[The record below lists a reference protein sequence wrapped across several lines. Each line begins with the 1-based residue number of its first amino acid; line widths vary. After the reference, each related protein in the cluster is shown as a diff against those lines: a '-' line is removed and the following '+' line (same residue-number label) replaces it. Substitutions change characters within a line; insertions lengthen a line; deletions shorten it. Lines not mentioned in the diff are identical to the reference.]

1 MKESA
6 VTKRDRRAIEAD
18 QDLRVRPQDDHAAGV
33 KAVAISMK
41 RSLAQMGP
49 RRTTRTLLRLN
60 QAEGFDCPS
69 CAWPDPEVGHR
80 HTAEFCENGAKA
92 VSEEA
97 TRTRATPEFFARHSI
112 AELDAQSEHWLGQ
125 QGRITEPMIKRP
137 GAEHYAP
144 VSWDAAFGII
154 ADHLNALASPDEAI
168 FYTSGRTSNE
178 AAFAYQLFIRA
189 YGTNNLP
196 DCSNMC
202 HESTSVAL
210 AETIGIG
217 KASVSLEDVHAASL
231 VVLAGQ
237 NPGTNHPRML
247 SALEEAKDRGAK
259 IISINP
265 LREAGLVN
273 FRNPQRPRG
282 IVGKGT
288 ALADLHLPVKING
301 DLALFQ
307 AIGSLLVEWDAI
319 DHDFVDTYAHG
330 FEAWRDHVRAVDWRQ
345 VETATGLSREQITR
359 AARMIADSPATVYCW
374 AMGLTQHRNSVAT
387 IKEIANLAFAR
398 GDIGKPGAGLLPV
411 RGHSNVQGDRTMG
424 IWERPPQHFLDRLQ
438 AEFGFDPP
446 REHGFDTV
454 DSIRA
459 LRDGKAH
466 VFLGLGGNFVQAAP
480 DTDVTT
486 EALRRARLTVHV
498 STKIN
503 RSHLVCGETALILP
517 TLGRTEKDIQASGE
531 QFVSVEDSTCS
542 VHASRGPLEPA
553 SPQLRSEVA
562 IVTGIAERTLGDRYG
577 LDWRGMRDDYRRIR
591 THISRVV
598 PGCETY
604 EVAVDRPG
612 GFVLPHP
619 PRDSRTFPTASGRAE
634 FTASPIELLQVT
646 DRQLV
651 LQTLRSHDQF
661 NTTIYGL
668 DDRYRGIL
676 GGRRVVFVNAD
687 DLAAL
692 GLANNQQV
700 DLIGHWPDDDVERR
714 ANGFRIV
721 AYDTPRGCAAAYYP
735 ETNPLVP
742 LDSTA
747 EGSNTPTSKSVIIS
761 LVPAGTG
768 KREDTS
774 VTDLDAMDAMDAT
787 GADDAHKS
795 RPEPTHL
802 S

>member
-1 MKESA
+1 MS
-6 VTKRDRRAIEAD
+6 KRDRRAIESD
-18 QDLRVRPQDDHAAGV
+18 DRLRVRRQDEHAAGV
-33 KAVAISMK
+33 KAVAVSMK
-41 RSLAQMGP
+41 RSLERMGP
-49 RRTTRTLLRLN
+49 RRTTTTLLRLN

-69 CAWPDPEVGHR
+69 CAWPDPDVGHR
-80 HTAEFCENGAKA
+80 HAAEFCENGAKA
-92 VSEEA
+92 VAEEA
-97 TRTRATPEFFARHSI
+97 TTTRATPAFFARHSI
-112 AELDAQSEHWLGQ
+112 AELDGQTEHWLGQ

-144 VSWDAAFGII
+144 ISWEAAFSTV
-154 ADHLNALASPDEAI
+154 AEHLNGLGGPDEAI
-168 FYTSGRTSNE
+168 FYTSGRASNE

-231 VVLAGQ
+231 LVLAGQ

-259 IISINP
+259 IIAINP

-282 IVGKGT
+282 IVGRGT

-301 DLALFQ
+301 DLAMFQ

-319 DHDFVDTYAHG
+319 DHDFVATYAHG
-330 FEAWRDHVRAVDWRQ
+330 FEAWRDHVRALDWDR
-345 VETATGLSREQITR
+345 VEASTGLDRGQITT
-359 AARMIADSPATVYCW
+359 AARMIAESQATVYCW

-446 REHGFDTV
+446 REHGYDTV

-466 VFLGLGGNFVQAAP
+466 VFIGLGGNFVQAAP
-480 DTDVTT
+480 DTEVTT
-486 EALRRARLTVHV
+486 DALRRARLTVHV

-517 TLGRTEKDIQASGE
+517 TLGRTEKDVQAGGE

-542 VHASRGPLEPA
+542 VHASRGPLKPA
-553 SPQLRSEVA
+553 SEHLRSEVA
-562 IVTGIAERTLGDRYG
+562 IVTGIAEATLGDRYG
-577 LDWRGMRDDYRRIR
+577 IDWRGMRDDYRTIR
-591 THISRVV
+591 RHISRVV

-604 EVAVDRPG
+604 EVSVDRPG

-634 FTASPIELLQVT
+634 FTASPIELLQVG
-646 DRQLV
+646 DGQLV

-676 GGRRVVFVNAD
+676 GGRRVVFVNPD
-687 DLAAL
+687 DLATL
-692 GLANNQQV
+692 GLANNQLV
-700 DLIGHWPDDDVERR
+700 DLIGHWVDDDVDRR
-714 ANGFRIV
+714 ADGFRIV
-721 AYDTPRGCAAAYYP
+721 SYDTPRGCAAAYYP

-761 LVPAGTG
+761 LVPAGGGSPGGGSPDRGSGRSAT
-768 KREDTS
+768 
-774 VTDLDAMDAMDAT
+774 MDGT
-787 GADDAHKS
+787 GADDRHKS
-795 RPEPTHL
+795 RPEPEHL